1 MPVKMLFHTVS
12 TIYVKCQKE
21 NNVQNIWLWKQS
33 LFSVRVWIKSSC
45 ATWVCDDLPTSE
57 QLLVHRCDYDNNDKS
72 PLYDA
77 SGVYRTDTQELSQ
90 EGSSYVVTGN
100 NKPRERG
107 WAPRPSSAAPG
118 WAADTGGHYRD
129 KHQPEASDPELL
141 TEQGHDNST
150 HIVVELFTAKRLSLD
165 VFMYFVMSQ
174 CASVS
179 CVQGQFNSGS
189 AYEGKLV
196 LKL

>member
-1 MPVKMLFHTVS
+1 MPLLFYPLKDDSLYVTILFNFMECGCKFPEFRNVCSML
-12 TIYVKCQKE
+12 E
-21 NNVQNIWLWKQS
+21 DLKQ
-33 LFSVRVWIKSSC
+33 
-45 ATWVCDDLPTSE
+45 
-57 QLLVHRCDYDNNDKS
+57 CDYDDNVKS
-72 PLYDA
+72 PLCDA
-77 SGVYRTDTQELSQ
+77 SGVYRTDTQELSPP

-118 WAADTGGHYRD
+118 WAADTGGLYRD

-174 CASVS
+174 CQSVS
-179 CVQGQFNSGS
+179 CGQGQFNSGS
-189 AYEGKLV
+189 ADERKIV